1 MDSIVAHGRI
11 WDMVAAA
18 GPMVKLVLLL
28 LVFLSVVSWAIILY
42 KIILLRKIEK
52 DSSAYYNLFWQK
64 KDLSH
69 MLSVAGKFPSTPMT
83 KLTKGA
89 HDEAAPLIGRLR
101 SGQDGS
107 DGSIVEEGLDYI
119 ERVLKKTITMERA
132 AMEKTTAFLATTGST
147 APFIGLFGTVWG
159 IMNTFRAIGSQGAAN
174 LAVVAPGISEAL
186 IATAL
191 GLIAAIP
198 AVVGYNYII
207 SRTDRITKEM
217 EAFSSDLT
225 NILEKSLRHASR
237 KQ

>member
-1 MDSIVAHGRI
+1 MNSIVAHGRI

-52 DSSAYYNLFWQK
+52 DSSAYYDLFWQK

-69 MLSVAGKFPSTPMT
+69 MLSVAGKFPFTPMT

-101 SGQDGS
+101 SGRDDS
-107 DGSIVEEGLDYI
+107 VVEEGLDYI
-119 ERVLKKTITMERA
+119 GRVLKKTVIMERA
-132 AMEKTTAFLATTGST
+132 AMEKTTTFLATTGST

>member
-1 MDSIVAHGRI
+1 MNEIASHGRI
-11 WDMVAAA
+11 WDMVVAA
-18 GPMVKLVLLL
+18 GPMVKMVLIL
-28 LVFLSVVSWAIILY
+28 LVVLSIVSWAIILY
-42 KIILLRKIEK
+42 KVLMLRKIEK
-52 DSSAYYNLFWQK
+52 DSSAYYDLFWQK
-64 KDLSH
+64 KDLAH
-69 MLSVAGKFPSTPMT
+69 MLNVASQFPSTPMT
-83 KLTKGA
+83 KLVKGA
-89 HDEAAPLIGRLR
+89 HDEAAPLISKLR
-101 SGQDGS
+101 AGYDGS
-107 DGSIVEEGLDYI
+107 VVEEGLDYI

-159 IMNTFRAIGSQGAAN
+159 IMNTFRAIGTQGAAN

-191 GLIAAIP
+191 GLVAAIP

-225 NILEKSLRHASR
+225 NILEKSLRHAS
-237 KQ
+237 KK

>member
-1 MDSIVAHGRI
+1 MNPIEAHGRI

-18 GPMVKLVLLL
+18 GPMVKMVLLL
-28 LVFLSVVSWAIILY
+28 LVILSVISWAIILY
-42 KIILLRKIEK
+42 KLVLLRKIEK
-52 DSSAYYNLFWQK
+52 DSAAYYDLFWQK

-69 MLSVAGKFPSTPMT
+69 MLSVSGQFPSSPMT
-83 KLTKGA
+83 KLVKGA
-89 HDEAAPLIGRLR
+89 YDEAAPLIGKLR
-101 SGQDGS
+101 SSGDAS
-107 DGSIVEEGLDYI
+107 VVEEGLDYI
-119 ERVLKKTITMERA
+119 GRVLKKTIAMEQA
-132 AMEKTTAFLATTGST
+132 SMEKTTAFLATTGST

-207 SRTDRITKEM
+207 TRTERVTKEM

-225 NILEKSLRHASR
+225 NMLEKSLRHSS
-237 KQ
+237 KNQ

>member
-1 MDSIVAHGRI
+1 MSSIVAHGRI

-28 LVFLSVVSWAIILY
+28 LVFLSIVSWAIILY
-42 KIILLRKIEK
+42 KIILLKKIEK
-52 DSSAYYNLFWQK
+52 DSSAYYDLFWQK

-69 MLSVAGKFPSTPMT
+69 MISVAGKFPSTPMT

-101 SGQDGS
+101 AGQDGYV
-107 DGSIVEEGLDYI
+107 VEEGLDYI

-132 AMEKTTAFLATTGST
+132 AMEKTTPFLATTGST

-207 SRTDRITKEM
+207 TRTERITKEM

>member
-1 MDSIVAHGRI
+1 MNPIMEHGRI
-11 WDMVAAA
+11 WDMVAGA
-18 GPMVKLVLLL
+18 GPMVKMVLLL
-28 LVFLSVVSWAIILY
+28 LVILSVASWAIILY
-42 KIILLRKIEK
+42 KIVVLRKIEK
-52 DSSAYYNLFWQK
+52 DSLAYYDLFWQK

-69 MLSVAGKFPSTPMT
+69 MINVAGEYPNTPMT
-83 KLTKGA
+83 KLIKGA
-89 HDEAAPLIGRLR
+89 HDEAAPLIGKLR
-101 SGQDGS
+101 SGHDPTV
-107 DGSIVEEGLDYI
+107 VEEGLDYI
-119 ERVLKKTITMERA
+119 ERILKKTIAMESA
-132 AMEKTTAFLATTGST
+132 SMEKTTAFLATTGST

-207 SRTDRITKEM
+207 TRTERITQEM

-225 NILEKSLRHASR
+225 NMLEKSLRHAS
-237 KQ
+237 KNQ

>member
-1 MDSIVAHGRI
+1 MNAIVSHGRI

-18 GPMVKLVLLL
+18 GPMVKLVLIL
-28 LVFLSVVSWAIILY
+28 LVILSIVSWAIILY
-42 KIILLRKIEK
+42 KVIMLRKIEK
-52 DSSAYYNLFWQK
+52 DSSAYYDLFWKK
-64 KDLSH
+64 KDLAH
-69 MLSVAGKFPSTPMT
+69 MLNISGRFPSTPMT
-83 KLTKGA
+83 KLVKGA
-89 HDEAAPLIGRLR
+89 HDEAAPLISKLR
-101 SGQDGS
+101 AGHDGS
-107 DGSIVEEGLDYI
+107 VVEEGLDYI

-159 IMNTFRAIGSQGAAN
+159 IMNTFRAIGTQGAAN

-225 NILEKSLRHASR
+225 NILEKSLRHAS
-237 KQ
+237 KK